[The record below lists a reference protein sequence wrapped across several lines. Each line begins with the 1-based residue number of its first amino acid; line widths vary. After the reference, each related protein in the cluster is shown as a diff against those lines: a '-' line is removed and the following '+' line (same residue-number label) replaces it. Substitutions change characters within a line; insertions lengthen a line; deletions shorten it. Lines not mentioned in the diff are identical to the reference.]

1 MSVWV
6 VRPSSCHLGDLAG
19 RGRGGG
25 HRAGSCA
32 GRNKRANSENY
43 SPRPAQ
49 GAKQGLRQA
58 PPIKPLPAG
67 GKNKGNSRPLPELH
81 PPTLPGCPSPR
92 PSLPSAA
99 REVSDCR
106 RSPSQLHP
114 PPNPS
119 RALCKSEKP
128 LSDNS
133 GTDWRWTW
141 PTTSHKVPPAPA
153 PTPSPASTLSSPP
166 GWQTPTP
173 GPGKARI
180 HKQKRS
186 ENAKSHTVQRRALD
200 SLASLERSSA
210 GLHVKARLPCGRGG
224 HRRPG
229 GLAALAGRGAALVLH
244 DVAHHGQQ

>member
-153 PTPSPASTLSSPP
+153 PTPSPTSTS
-166 GWQTPTP
+166 
-173 GPGKARI
+173 I
-180 HKQKRS
+180 
-186 ENAKSHTVQRRALD
+186 
-200 SLASLERSSA
+200 LA
-210 GLHVKARLPCGRGG
+210 ARLANSHPRPRQGADSQAKTQRECEEP
-224 HRRPG
+224 HRSATRPG
-229 GLAALAGRGAALVLH
+229 
-244 DVAHHGQQ
+244 QPCQP